1 MKPTEEQLERLMY
14 LISSEALLDQESIGD
29 RFNFENEDG
38 SYFLI
43 NFLDWLKNKDPELYK
58 KFKECGIDVSQAFW
72 LENEEDGEYDI
83 FRECIIYIYEHP
95 EAMRGVIK
103 ELENKDLDRYSDWID
118 VDVDTQ
124 GFISSFVDFERELKI
139 LKRDYGLVKV

>member
-1 MKPTEEQLERLMY
+1 MKPTKKQLKRLMF

-38 SYFLI
+38 SDFLI
-43 NFLDWLKNKDPELYK
+43 NFLDWLKDKNPKLYK
-58 KFKECGIDVSQAFW
+58 KFKKCGIDVSQAFW

-95 EAMRGVIK
+95 EAMMGVIK
-103 ELENKDLDRYSDWID
+103 ELENKDLDRYSDWTD
-118 VDVDTQ
+118 VDFETHSL
-124 GFISSFVDFERELKI
+124 ISSFVDFERELKE
-139 LKRDYGLVKV
+139 LKKEYYE

>member
-14 LISSEALLDQESIGD
+14 LISCEALLDQESIGD

-38 SYFLI
+38 SDFLV
-43 NFLDWLKNKDPELYK
+43 NFLDWLKDKIPELYK

-83 FRECIIYIYEHP
+83 FRECVVYIYEHP
-95 EAMRGVIK
+95 EAMMGVIK
-103 ELENKDLDRYSDWID
+103 ELENKDLNRYSDWTD
-118 VDVDTQ
+118 VDIETH
-124 GFISSFVDFERELKI
+124 GLISSFVDFERELKI